1 MDYLSGFCNH
11 FTTEAVPGVLP
22 QGQNMPQKVA
32 FGLYAELCTGTPFT
46 APRATNRRTFMY
58 RIRPSATH
66 KPFTEIESRRMRSG
80 PFDEVPATPNQLR
93 WNPLPIPHEDVDFI
107 DSIVT
112 LAGNGD
118 PSQQTGMGIHL
129 YAANR
134 SMDERYFYDADGEL
148 LIIPQLGVLRFFTE
162 MGILEVKPGEFC
174 VIPRGIKFRAEV
186 PDGAAR
192 GYIGENYGDPL
203 RLPELGPIGASGLAN
218 PRDFLSPVAA
228 FEDRE
233 GDFRV
238 VAKFLGRLWEA
249 PIDHSPLDVVG
260 WHGNYVPY
268 KYDLASYNAM
278 NTVTFD
284 HPDPSINTVLT
295 APTAVPGIANLDFV
309 IFPPRWL
316 VAEHT
321 FRPPYFHRNIASEF
335 MGLLY
340 GAYDSKAEGFVP
352 GGSSLHN
359 SFAAH
364 GPDTA
369 TYERASTVE
378 LKPQYLDNTLA
389 FMFETRLVIK
399 PTKFAVEADI
409 LQRDYYQC
417 WQGLRRNFHREALPA
432 D

>member
-1 MDYLSGFCNH
+1 MDYQTGFCNQ
-11 FTTEAVPGVLP
+11 FATEAIAGVLP
-22 QGQNMPQKVA
+22 EGQNMPQKVA
-32 FGLYAELCTGTPFT
+32 CGLYAELCTGTPFT
-46 APRATNRRTFMY
+46 TPRASNRRSFTY

-66 KPFTEIESRRMRSG
+66 KPFREIPLRLLRSG
-80 PFDEVPATPNQLR
+80 PFSETAVTPGQLR
-93 WNPLPIPHEDVDFI
+93 WDPLPIPDEDADFVDG
-107 DSIVT
+107 IVT
-112 LAGNGD
+112 MAGNGD
-118 PSQQTGMGIHL
+118 PSVQTGLGIHI
-129 YAANR
+129 YAANKPMHDR
-134 SMDERYFYDADGEL
+134 FFYDADGEL
-148 LIIPQLGVLRFFTE
+148 LIVPQLGKAVFFTE
-162 MGILEVKPGEFC
+162 MGKLEVGVGEVC
-174 VIPRGIKFRAEV
+174 VIPRGIKFRVEL

-192 GYIGENYGDPL
+192 GYIAENYGDPL

-233 GDFRV
+233 GDFQV
-238 VAKFLGRLWEA
+238 ISKFLGRLWA
-249 PIDHSPLDVVG
+249 ADIDHSPLDVVA
-260 WHGNYVPY
+260 WHGNYTPY
-268 KYDLASYNAM
+268 KYDLATFNGM

-295 APTAVPGIANLDFV
+295 APTAVPGVANFDFV

-340 GAYDSKAEGFVP
+340 GTYDSKAEGFVP
-352 GGSSLHN
+352 GGASLHN
-359 SFAAH
+359 SMSAH

-389 FMFETRLVIK
+389 FMFETRLVIH
-399 PTKFAVEADI
+399 PTKYAMESPA

-417 WQGLRRNFHREALPA
+417 WQGLKKNFRHNMVG
-432 D
+432 